1 MSHIAETWNELCA
14 NAERFQ
20 LDPEKFN
27 VLSVFFKTLDP
38 AVFHEFA
45 AGTSSEFPMEKAKAM
60 FPDEKLFKL
69 LLLCVVANLD
79 SMIEKY
85 RIEQWPDSMLKGI
98 IPDLKCWLD
107 TLERDLG
114 GYGLIPRIF
123 YWCTGCIKGNVKSF
137 GRLQGN
143 SIHSYYGPCSVYRK
157 SNGEMLYLPAFHRN
171 NPPHPDLTTNDK
183 VLNIHIPASG
193 PLLRQ
198 DCIDSLKR
206 MCDFSAE
213 FQPDYDYKAIVCY
226 SWLLDPVFQK
236 ILKPGSNIVEF
247 QKLGHIFRWEG
258 TSEDSEVR
266 WRLWGNIGN
275 QLPLEQLSTE
285 NSMKR
290 AVVDYLRDHGHF
302 CEGILVIFK
311 DELPA
316 LFQH

>member
-20 LDPEKFN
+20 LDPLKFGL
-27 VLSVFFKTLDP
+27 LSDFFKTLDP
-38 AVFHEFA
+38 AVFHGFA
-45 AGTSSEFPMEKAKAM
+45 AGTPRDFPMGKAKAM

-79 SMIEKY
+79 AMIEKY
-85 RIEQWPDSMLKGI
+85 HTEQWPAPMLEEI
-98 IPDLKCWLD
+98 MPDLKGWLN

-114 GYGLIPRIF
+114 GYGLPPRIF
-123 YWCTGCIKGNVKSF
+123 YWCASCINGNVKSF

-143 SIHSYYGPCSVYRK
+143 SIHSYYGPCSIYRK
-157 SNGEMLYLPAFHRN
+157 PNGELQHLPAYHRN
-171 NPPHPDLTTNDK
+171 NPPHPDLAPGDK

-236 ILKPGSNIVEF
+236 ILKPGSNIIQF
-247 QKLGHIFRWEG
+247 QKLGHIFRWEER
-258 TSEDSEVR
+258 SQDAEVR
-266 WRLWGNIGN
+266 WRLWGNTGN

-290 AVVDYLRDHGHF
+290 AVIGHLLNNGHF
-302 CEGILVIFK
+302 CEGILIIFK
-311 DELPA
+311 DELPD
-316 LFQH
+316 LLQH